1 MAAGTPLTR
10 LTLGAASAADDLGY
24 VALSDLAR
32 ALGDIPADFR
42 VIGGHMVTMLAARWQ
57 LGHELYRETG
67 DVDLGITPIVARDH
81 HVVGRLKNL
90 DYTQVA
96 GNRFARGLS
105 DIPVKMKDKED
116 LPRPEAFIDVLVPAY
131 TSRAR
136 ENAQVG
142 EDLFTTEVPGLQ
154 LALARPPVTITLEL
168 RRLNG
173 EILQCELPFPD
184 EVMKSLA
191 TTVRSKDTD
200 VADVWRCLEI
210 AFAAGLGPA
219 DFTRGVRAESAE
231 VIRSLFRQPPRRA
244 CGRAR
249 CRATPLGRSNR
260 CPLYPNTGTDR
271 TCPRADLTPSSTAV

>member
-10 LTLGAASAADDLGY
+10 LTLGAGSVTDDLGY

-32 ALGDIPADFR
+32 ALADIAADCR
-42 VIGGHMVTMLAARWQ
+42 VIGGHMVTVLAARWR
-57 LGHELYRETG
+57 LGRELYRETG
-67 DVDLGITPIVARDH
+67 DVDLGITPIVAIDH
-81 HVVGRLKNL
+81 HVAGRLRDL

-105 DIPVKMKDKED
+105 DIPVKMKHEED
-116 LPRPEAFIDVLVPAY
+116 SPRPEAFIDVLVPAY

-136 ENAQVG
+136 ENVQVR
-142 EDLFTTEVPGLQ
+142 EDLFITEVPGLQ

-184 EVMKSLA
+184 EASALVLKSLA

-200 VADVWRCLEI
+200 ITDIWRCLEI

-219 DFTRGVRAESAE
+219 DFTRGVRADSAE
-231 VIRSLFRQPPRRA
+231 VIQSLFGSRRGA
-244 CGRAR
+244 AAAALAAEQRLSAEATDARFTRIRALI
-249 CRATPLGRSNR
+249 AHVLG
-260 CPLYPNTGTDR
+260 P
-271 TCPRADLTPSSTAV
+271 A